1 MLKIGKIEID
11 KALLLAPMEDI
22 TDLTYRRLCKELGAD
37 IVYTEFVNCEGLVR
51 ADEKTH
57 KKLRLS
63 KDERPAGIQIYG
75 DNIESMVRA
84 AKIAEEENPD
94 IIDINAGCWVK
105 KVAGR
110 GSGAALMKDPE
121 YLQQM
126 VGDIVKAVDVPVTV
140 KTRLGWDFNSINI
153 VEIAQRIEDVGAQAI
168 TIHCRT
174 KSQGH
179 SGDADWSYIEK
190 VKNKINIP
198 VVLNGGIMTFDDA
211 KRAFEETP
219 ADGIMIARGAI
230 QYPWIFKE
238 IKEYLENG
246 KITSEIS
253 FSEKISLAVRH
264 LKLSVELKGERRAVI
279 EFRKF
284 YSGYLKGLYKASS
297 VRSDMMKYYTFEE
310 VEKRLL
316 EYQVF
321 LEEYY
326 SSKPV

>member
-1 MLKIGKIEID
+1 MLKIGNIEIER
-11 KALLLAPMEDI
+11 ALLLAPMEDI
-22 TDLTYRRLCKELGAD
+22 TDLTYRKLCKELGAD

-51 ADEKTH
+51 ADEKTR
-57 KKLRLS
+57 KKLQLS
-63 KDERPAGIQIYG
+63 NQERPAGIQIYG
-75 DNIESMVRA
+75 DNINNMVKA

-121 YLQQM
+121 YLQQI
-126 VGDIVKAVDVPVTV
+126 VGDIVQAVNVPVTV
-140 KTRLGWDFNSINI
+140 KTRLGWDHNSVNI
-153 VEIAQRIEDVGAQAI
+153 VEIAQRIEDVGAHAI

-179 SGDADWSYIEK
+179 SGDPDWSFIEK

-198 VVLNGGIMTFDDA
+198 VILNGGIICFEDA
-211 KRAFEETP
+211 KRAFEQTP

-230 QYPWIFKE
+230 QYPWIFRE
-238 IKEYLENG
+238 IKEYFQTGE
-246 KITSEIS
+246 ISSEITYN
-253 FSEKISLAVRH
+253 EKLSLAIKH
-264 LKLSVELKGERRAVI
+264 LQLSVELKGERRAVI

-284 YSGYLKGLYKASS
+284 YSGYLKGLYKASA
-297 VRSDMMKYYTFEE
+297 VRSDMMRFYTFEE
-310 VEKRLL
+310 VKKRLL
-316 EYQVF
+316 EYQKF
-321 LEEYY
+321 LTEYY

>member
-22 TDLTYRRLCKELGAD
+22 TDLTYRKLCRELGAD

-57 KKLRLS
+57 KKLRLAEE
-63 KDERPAGIQIYG
+63 ERPAGIQIYG
-75 DNIESMVRA
+75 DNIESMVKA
-84 AKIAEEENPD
+84 AIIAEEENPD
-94 IIDINAGCWVK
+94 LIDINAGCWVK

-126 VGDIVKAVDVPVTV
+126 ASDIVKAVKVPVTL
-140 KTRLGWDFNSINI
+140 KTRLGWDMNSINI
-153 VEIAQRIEDVGAQAI
+153 VEIAKRVEDVGVQAI

-174 KSQGH
+174 RTQGH
-179 SGDADWSYIEK
+179 SGEPDWSYIEK
-190 VKNKINIP
+190 VKKEINIP
-198 VVLNGGIMTFDDA
+198 VVLNGGIMCFDDV
-211 KRAFEETP
+211 KRAFDQTP
-219 ADGIMIARGAI
+219 ADGVMIARGAI

-238 IKEYLENG
+238 AKEYLEKG
-246 KITSEIS
+246 KVSSAITYK
-253 FSEKISLAVRH
+253 EKISLALKH
-264 LKLSVELKGERRAVI
+264 LALSVELKGERKAVI

-297 VRSDMMKYYTFEE
+297 VRSDMMQYYTFEE

-316 EYQVF
+316 EYLSF

-326 SSKPV
+326 SSKPF